1 MGLVIGGVLLL
12 RPFDED
18 RSEASLAAPLGIR
31 RIDSRDLA
39 ADVDALGALR
49 RAAARNEGGQNDNAH
64 EKRPQIRPTLQHARC
79 FAWACRRSRLGKVPR
94 LYILGRSLP
103 VDWAGIP
110 KWCFRSEGAGV
121 GLPSQSGS
129 YIWRRHDQREACEL
143 IELLSKT
150 PSLVAAY
157 AVGLSGNGPEVA
169 ADRCRVLPGRTGL
182 SPARPRDRRLQLS
195 PPPVARQDRPHLNG
209 FDGARVAAE
218 RDYDA
223 QNFDEALAAFR
234 DARLANVAAV
244 ASLTEAQLA
253 RSGSLEDTKDVTVL
267 DVLTMMRDHDEDHLR
282 QLRDLRGAL
291 QARRR

>member
-1 MGLVIGGVLLL
+1 M
-12 RPFDED
+12 
-18 RSEASLAAPLGIR
+18 SLAAPLGIR

-64 EKRPQIRPTLQHARC
+64 EKRPQIRPTLHTRTLVSHG
-79 FAWACRRSRLGKVPR
+79 RRRLRLGKVPR
-94 LYILGRSLP
+94 VYSWDVPCRWTGPEFQSGAFAP
-103 VDWAGIP
+103 
-110 KWCFRSEGAGV
+110 EGAGV

-129 YIWRRHDQREACEL
+129 YVWRRHDQREAWRAHRAAFQNPQSCRGVCGRPFGNGPRWRP
-143 IELLSKT
+143 T
-150 PSLVAAY
+150 DAGFSLVAQACH
-157 AVGLSGNGPEVA
+157 L
-169 ADRCRVLPGRTGL
+169 
-182 SPARPRDRRLQLS
+182 RDLEIEGYSFRLRRLLE
-195 PPPVARQDRPHLNG
+195 QDRPHLDG

-253 RSGSLEDTKDVTVL
+253 RSGVFEDTKDVTVL